1 MSAEKDAQKFSLAYI
16 SILASSEA
24 PSTIVEILADL
35 ETEAALT
42 PFSSDSAILLSNF
55 YGIYFFALFLC
66 DDLNEARFLS
76 KRIPMPALQS
86 DPLLISTYTL
96 LRFLYTRNYAEI
108 YTVIDS
114 APWSEHVSP
123 LVVRF
128 KDYYRQKT
136 VLLLSKAYSSI
147 SPVHAAV
154 YLGFKGDET
163 GLLEYIAQRGW
174 LLDESGLLK
183 PAPVEVEEGG
193 MDTDAEGNDM
203 RIAILSGLVTHLT
216 EV

>member
-1 MSAEKDAQKFSLAYI
+1 MSSEKDVQKFSLAYL
-16 SILASSEA
+16 SALASSET

-35 ETEAALT
+35 ETEAALA

-55 YGIYFFALFLC
+55 YSIYFFALFLC

-76 KRIPMPALQS
+76 KRIPVPVLQS

-108 YTVIDS
+108 YTVIES
-114 APWSEHVSP
+114 APWSEQVSP
-123 LVVRF
+123 LVARF

-136 VLLLSKAYSSI
+136 VVLLSKAYSSI
-147 SPVHAAV
+147 SPLHAAV
-154 YLGFKGDET
+154 YLGFKGDEA
-163 GLLEYIAQRGW
+163 GLQEYVAQRGW